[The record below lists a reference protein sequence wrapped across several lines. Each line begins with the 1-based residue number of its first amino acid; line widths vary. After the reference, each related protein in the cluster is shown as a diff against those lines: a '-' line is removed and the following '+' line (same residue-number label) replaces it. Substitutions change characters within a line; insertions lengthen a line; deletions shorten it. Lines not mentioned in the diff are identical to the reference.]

1 MFDADEPL
9 PTKLYRKHKSP
20 PPPPP
25 SPSDPPKRPNYLG
38 SLVIRDSSVTPIEDE
53 ISELS
58 DRLKGGLSIDQ
69 KPAAKADSGPVRPG
83 KEEAA
88 SKTALTLLGSA
99 GKPPSTDGDVE
110 GESGIDEA
118 TQLFGNFSIV
128 DEENGQVTRAAA
140 KVNYLRHGIQ
150 NVKTEKNKTVA
161 KSNPSFPEEHLAFL
175 ENHSHTSGG
184 DGGNSSAEKTPQDRP
199 EPDDSRCQAPE
210 RPTRGRSLPAQ
221 ASSSL
226 RRPRNRAD
234 RVRDR
239 CKKNNSTDGQRI
251 VKPVQFKVPAKA
263 KNRIAS
269 HKLNERAWLGAVGIQ
284 QNHPHPRVGRPEEN
298 YRSEEMDVD
307 G

>member
-1 MFDADEPL
+1 MLDADELL
-9 PTKLYRKHKSP
+9 PTKLFRKHKSP

-38 SLVIRDSSVTPIEDE
+38 SLVIRDSSVTPIESE

-58 DRLKGGLSIDQ
+58 DLLKGGLSIDQ
-69 KPAAKADSGPVRPG
+69 KPAAKADPGPVRPG

-88 SKTALTLLGSA
+88 SKTALTSSGSA
-99 GKPPSTDGDVE
+99 GKPPSTEGDVE

-140 KVNYLRHGIQ
+140 KVNCRRLGIE
-150 NVKTEKNKTVA
+150 NVETKKNKTVA

-221 ASSSL
+221 PPPSL
-226 RRPRNRAD
+226 RKPRNRAD

-251 VKPVQFKVPAKA
+251 VNTVRFKLPAKA

-269 HKLNERAWLGAVGIQ
+269 KKLNERAWLGAVGIQ
-284 QNHPHPRVGRPEEN
+284 QNHPCPREGRLEEN
-298 YRSEEMDVD
+298 HRLEEMDVD
-307 G
+307 E

>member
-1 MFDADEPL
+1 MLDADEPL
-9 PTKLYRKHKSP
+9 PTKLYHKHKSP
-20 PPPPP
+20 PPPLPT
-25 SPSDPPKRPNYLG
+25 PSDPPERLDSLG
-38 SLVIRDSSVTPIEDE
+38 SPDSRDRSATPIEDE
-53 ISELS
+53 IFELS
-58 DRLKGGLSIDQ
+58 ERLKGGLSIDQ
-69 KPAAKADSGPVRPG
+69 KPAEKADPGPVRPG

-88 SKTALTLLGSA
+88 SKTALTSSGSA
-99 GKPPSTDGDVE
+99 GKPPSTEGDVE

-140 KVNYLRHGIQ
+140 KVNCRRLGIQ
-150 NVKTEKNKTVA
+150 NVETKKNKTVA

-221 ASSSL
+221 PPPSL
-226 RRPRNRAD
+226 RKPRNRAD

-251 VKPVQFKVPAKA
+251 VNTVRFKLPAKA

-269 HKLNERAWLGAVGIQ
+269 KKLNERAWLGAVGIQ
-284 QNHPHPRVGRPEEN
+284 QNHPCPREGRLEEN
-298 YRSEEMDVD
+298 HRLEEMDVD
-307 G
+307 E